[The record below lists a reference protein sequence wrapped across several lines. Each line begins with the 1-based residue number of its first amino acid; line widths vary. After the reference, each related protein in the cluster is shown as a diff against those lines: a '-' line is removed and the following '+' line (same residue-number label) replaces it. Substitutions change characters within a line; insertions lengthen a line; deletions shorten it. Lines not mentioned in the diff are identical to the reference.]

1 MKTQNIF
8 WSKIFSRDKRD
19 NILTN
24 GRFIIDEY
32 NFKCIEKYFN
42 MTLFTRQFYMN
53 FTIINTTQY
62 NCYMYIYIRGSRGIV
77 MCQLKVFKKLEVY
90 LSYLVNVYY
99 LQVTNILGSW
109 LWYIRRVRR
118 IATPWSNSLPYFYC
132 IIFLVTL

>member
-19 NILTN
+19 NILTD

-77 MCQLKVFKKLEVY
+77 MC
-90 LSYLVNVYY
+90 
-99 LQVTNILGSW
+99 
-109 LWYIRRVRR
+109 
-118 IATPWSNSLPYFYC
+118 
-132 IIFLVTL
+132 